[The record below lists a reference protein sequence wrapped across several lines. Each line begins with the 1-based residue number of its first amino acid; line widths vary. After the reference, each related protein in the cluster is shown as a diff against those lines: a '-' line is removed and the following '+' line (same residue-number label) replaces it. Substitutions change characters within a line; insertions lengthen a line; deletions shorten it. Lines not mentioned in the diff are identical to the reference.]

1 MSDVGIMAAG
11 YQRFREYAEVVDR
24 LLLDLKLGNVP
35 TQETIRPVVQLFE
48 ELENDETSPAMVH
61 VVRLLIRSRSALP
74 TGKFKTIASQLR
86 ARQPSNETVQ
96 DLERVAAVL
105 DDERAAISAR
115 LQGAKCLTT
124 IFKHRSASF

>member
-1 MSDVGIMAAG
+1 MSDVGIMASG
-11 YQRFREYAEVVDR
+11 YQRVREYAESVDR
-24 LLLDLKLGNVP
+24 LLLDLKLGTAP
-35 TQETIRPVVQLFE
+35 TQETIQPVLQLFE
-48 ELENDETSPAMVH
+48 ELENDKNAPAMVH

-86 ARQPSNETVQ
+86 TCQPSEETVQ

-115 LQGAKCLTT
+115 LQGA
-124 IFKHRSASF
+124 